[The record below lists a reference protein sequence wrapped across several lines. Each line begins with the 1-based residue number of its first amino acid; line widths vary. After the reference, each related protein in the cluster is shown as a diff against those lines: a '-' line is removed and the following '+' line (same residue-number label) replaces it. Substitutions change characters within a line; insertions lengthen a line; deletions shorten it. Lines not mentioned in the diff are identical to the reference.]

1 MKAVDPVN
9 WEAKHHFIFH
19 TSQPLDCEMPR
30 IPSVKRLEA
39 PAAINPGA
47 SRRRH
52 RPPPPPPRRLWN
64 AHKRIETG
72 RTQSLQGWCP
82 KSLVE
87 SNKWREMV
95 TPDIVE
101 YIDKANPSPEDRYRI
116 VRSPHWFFS
125 RPGNV
130 PVEFRK
136 QVYLYEHGRLYT
148 FRIPLLTDI

>member
-1 MKAVDPVN
+1 MIRSIGKRN
-9 WEAKHHFIFH
+9 IHFIFH
-19 TSQPLDCEMPR
+19 TPYPLDCEMPR
-30 IPSVKRLEA
+30 ISSVKRLEA

-47 SRRRH
+47 PRRRR
-52 RPPPPPPRRLWN
+52 RPPPPPPPPRLWN

-72 RTQSLQGWCP
+72 RTQSLQGWRP
-82 KSLVE
+82 KALVE

-116 VRSPHWFFS
+116 IRSPHWFFS
-125 RPGNV
+125 RPRNV

-136 QVYLYEHGRLYT
+136 QVYLYEHGRLYI
-148 FRIPLLTDI
+148 FWIQLLTDI